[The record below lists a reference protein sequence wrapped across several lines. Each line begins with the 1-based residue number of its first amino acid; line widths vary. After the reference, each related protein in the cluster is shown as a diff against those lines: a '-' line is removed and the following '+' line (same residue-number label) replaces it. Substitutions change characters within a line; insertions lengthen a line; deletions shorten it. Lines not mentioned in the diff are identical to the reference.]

1 MCCIMI
7 FSKIILNVVMTQQ
20 HRVAVTML
28 RTRNHRLAVKSGRWH
43 KPHVLPLMERKCSRC
58 DDLEDEYHVLLVC
71 PMYTELRSAQI
82 C

>member
-7 FSKIILNVVMTQQ
+7 FSKIILNVVKTQQ
-20 HRVAVTML
+20 HSVAVTML
-28 RTRNHRLAVKSGRWH
+28 RPTNHRLAVESGRWH
-43 KPHVLPLMERKCSRC
+43 KPHVLPLMERKCSSC
-58 DDLEDEYHVLLVC
+58 EDLEDEYHVLLVC